1 VENIREPSAKLREL
15 REILRD
21 IESVLVAYSGGVDST
36 FLLKIAAE
44 ELGEKALGVTIRSVL
59 VPEREFER
67 ASRLAA
73 EFGAR
78 HEVMEADVLRN
89 PHVAA
94 NPRDRCYHC
103 KKGIF
108 TELVALAEK
117 RGLAAVCD
125 GTNTDDHSDYRPG
138 HRALHEL
145 GVRSPLSEAG
155 MCKKD
160 IRELSR
166 QVGLETWNLA
176 PAACLASRVPYDS
189 PLTLRK
195 LEMIEKAEDALH
207 DLGLSQL
214 RVRCHEDVARI
225 EIPLA
230 EFATVLESREA
241 VLGDVKGAGFR
252 YVTLDLTGY
261 QMGSL
266 NPGATDQ

>member
-1 VENIREPSAKLREL
+1 MENIREPDTKLCEL

-21 IESVLVAYSGGVDST
+21 LESVLVAYSGGVDST
-36 FLLKIAAE
+36 FLLKIAAD
-44 ELGEKALGVTIRSVL
+44 ELGDKALGVTIRSVL

-67 ASRLAA
+67 AKRLAE

-89 PHVAA
+89 PQVAS
-94 NPRDRCYHC
+94 NPSDRCYHC

-108 TELVALAEK
+108 TELVALAEE
-117 RGLAAVCD
+117 RGLSAVCD

-138 HRALHEL
+138 HRALQEL
-145 GVRSPLSEAG
+145 GVRSPLAEAG
-155 MCKKD
+155 MSKQN
-160 IRELSR
+160 IRGLSR
-166 QVGLETWNLA
+166 KVGLETWNLA
-176 PAACLASRVPYDS
+176 PAACLASRIPYDS

-195 LEMIEKAEDALH
+195 LEAIEKAENALH

-225 EIPLA
+225 EVPLA
-230 EFATVLESREA
+230 EFATVLEAREQVVA
-241 VLGDVKGAGFR
+241 DVKDAGFR

-261 QMGSL
+261 RMGSL
-266 NPGATDQ
+266 NP